1 VLTPIIVTQNS
12 VGGSLKA
19 AIETASLVRSAAR
32 WLALAIRIRHEQVG
46 RAEDHAERRGSGRRE
61 QGESRDRVGWK
72 SGDRLQSR
80 LRRRGIHIGARTW
93 MVSRAESLDDSS

>member
-19 AIETASLVRSAAR
+19 AIDRLVGSICG
-32 WLALAIRIRHEQVG
+32 ALVGPRDQDQAEQVG